1 MNFLYGVLVIAF
13 VIVALKTVMKT
24 AAALSR
30 WFGLLIRIGRRWN
43 NRRDQSLLSG
53 VVVRPP
59 HPGFDTSDWTAIS
72 RELRQAILA
81 RGVRVS
87 RKLDRLDEAIE
98 IEKREIELARL
109 KAEKSQLK
117 ARYKSARSN
126 APSVKQAHGTCRP
139 VIPIEQLEAMRKAA
153 RPGQS
158 KQPSAPPLS
167 PVHH

>member
-1 MNFLYGVLVIAF
+1 MNFFYGMLVIAL
-13 VIVALKTVMKT
+13 VILALKTVMKI

-30 WFGLLIRIGRRWN
+30 WFGLLIRIGRRRN
-43 NRRDQSLLSG
+43 KRRDQSLLSA
-53 VVVRPP
+53 VAVRPP
-59 HPGFDTSDWTAIS
+59 HRVFDASDWTAIS

-81 RGVRVS
+81 RGVRAS

-109 KAEKSQLK
+109 KAERSQLK
-117 ARYKSARSN
+117 ARHKSARSN
-126 APSVKQAHGTCRP
+126 APSAKQGHGTGRP
-139 VIPIEQLEAMRKAA
+139 VIPIEQLKAMREATRAGK
-153 RPGQS
+153 S